1 MTPIKFLLFFFVL
14 TFIGCVDSTRIGTI
28 HRFFENKKTRYLNVE
43 CHYKCINNTFY
54 LSSLGNTSY
63 HSITC
68 RKLKETN
75 EFSSFTP
82 MNELRMYFSKKRK
95 SQDLHQLNVYLV
107 GKTLASDE
115 RLFFEYNDARYG
127 LNDFPIREA
136 NKRDSLSFEV
146 GFMDKK
152 TPLTFSYLDFDY
164 SDLDVNTEVTTDSVV
179 MDKQKDEI
187 RFFLKGKE
195 ISMINKWKNWTFE

>member
-1 MTPIKFLLFFFVL
+1 MTPIKFLLSFIVL
-14 TFIGCVDSTRIGTI
+14 TFIGCVDSTRIGTAY
-28 HRFFENKKTRYLNVE
+28 RFFENKETGYLNVK
-43 CHYKCINNTFY
+43 CHYRCTDNTFY
-54 LSSLGNTSY
+54 LSSIGNTSY

-68 RKLKETN
+68 RKVKETN

-95 SQDLHQLNVYLV
+95 SQDLHQLNVYLE
-107 GKTLASDE
+107 GKTLPTDGS
-115 RLFFEYNDARYG
+115 LVFEYNDARYG
-127 LNDFPIREA
+127 LNDFPMPEA

-152 TPLTFSYLDFDY
+152 TPLTFSYVDFDY
-164 SDLDVNTEVTTDSVV
+164 SDLDVNTKVTMDSVV

-187 RFFLKGKE
+187 RFFWKGNE
-195 ISMINKWKNWTFE
+195 I